1 MDDNHAEDDDNGYA
15 PEIETAQAALLAK
28 LMVMHK
34 TLFPERSEADF
45 KEVFLSPYMKIE
57 RSANELQSVMTAA
70 ENFKNNPDGK
80 SVSGNW
86 QELVKRLAALKT
98 ASGFFVKSLQ
108 ARTDDRN
115 EQAWKNLARAE
126 FYLGYLTARISIT
139 TMSQQ
144 ASKGAEARHAENRAM
159 KEQVMQWL
167 DAHRDEFPSM
177 DETAAAIAKAGGV
190 VPVKF
195 RTARAWV
202 AEWKKLRSAGTL

>member
-1 MDDNHAEDDDNGYA
+1 MDDIHAEDEDNEYP
-15 PEIETAQAALLAK
+15 PEIETAQAVLLAQ

-34 TLFPERSEADF
+34 TLFPERSDQDF
-45 KEVFLSPYMKIE
+45 QELFLSPFMKIE

-80 SVSGNW
+80 PITGIW
-86 QELVKRLAALKT
+86 QEIVIRLAALKT

-108 ARTDDRN
+108 ARTDDRH
-115 EQAWKNLARAE
+115 EHAWKNLARAE
-126 FYLGYLTARISIT
+126 FYLGYLTARISIAT
-139 TMSQQ
+139 TSQH

-167 DAHRDEFPSM
+167 DDHRDKFPSM
-177 DETAAAIAKAGGV
+177 DATATAISKDV
-190 VPVKF
+190 VPVQF

-202 AEWKKLRSAGTL
+202 SEWKKLRSAGTL